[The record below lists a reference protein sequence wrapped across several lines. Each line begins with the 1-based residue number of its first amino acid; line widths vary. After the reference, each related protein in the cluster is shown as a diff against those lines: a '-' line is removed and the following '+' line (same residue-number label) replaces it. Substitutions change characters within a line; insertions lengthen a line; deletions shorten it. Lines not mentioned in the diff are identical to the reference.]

1 MEPWLLLVIT
11 LAGFGIAF
19 LASMVGIA
27 GAILFLPLMIL
38 GFVIPASTSI
48 GASTFAG
55 ALSTTAASIQYLT
68 HKKVNFRLALI
79 FIVLNTPG
87 VMIGTWLASLL
98 ESRALAGYCG
108 ILIIGLAIVI
118 LISKNGAE
126 CDSKPQLVSKKDDG
140 FSIHETSPGVVVT
153 QGSSLVFSSKFVVQ
167 SSASSLL
174 GGFVTGFGGMGG
186 ATVTTCTMLTIGAPM
201 RAVVGASI
209 FAAAVTYWSSA
220 ITKALMPGFDWAL
233 TLALAAGASLGAI
246 LGARYH
252 DKVKPSLLKKILS
265 AIALFAGFQLISL
278 LFGF

>member
-1 MEPWLLLVIT
+1 MEPWLLLIIG

-38 GFVIPASTSI
+38 GFVVPASTAV

-55 ALSTTAASIQYLT
+55 AMSTTAASMQYLA
-68 HKKVNFRLALI
+68 HRKVNFRLALI
-79 FIVLNTPG
+79 FIVVNIPG
-87 VMIGTWLASLL
+87 VVIGEWLAGML
-98 ESRALAGYCG
+98 ESRTLAGYCG

-118 LISKNGAE
+118 LISKNGTECNAE
-126 CDSKPQLVSKKDDG
+126 PHTMPKKQGDY
-140 FSIHETSPGVVVT
+140 SIHEASPGVVVAQESRLT
-153 QGSSLVFSSKFVVQ
+153 FSKKFVVQ

-186 ATVTTCTMLTIGAPM
+186 ATVTTCTMLTVGAPM

-220 ITKALMPGFDWAL
+220 ITRAFMPGFDWAL
-233 TLALAAGASLGAI
+233 ALALAAGASLGAI
-246 LGARYH
+246 LGARNH
-252 DKVKPSLLKKILS
+252 DKVKTSLLKKILS

-278 LFGF
+278 LFGY

>member
-1 MEPWLLLVIT
+1 MEPWLLLVIA
-11 LAGFGIAF
+11 LAGCGIAF

-38 GFVIPASTSI
+38 GFMIPASTSV

-55 ALSTTAASIQYLT
+55 ALSTTAASVQYLA
-68 HKKVNFRLALI
+68 HRKVNFRLALI
-79 FIVLNTPG
+79 FIALNSPG
-87 VMIGTWLASLL
+87 VMIGTWFASTL

-108 ILIIGLAIVI
+108 FLIIGLAIVI
-118 LISKNGAE
+118 LISKNGTNCDAE
-126 CDSKPQLVSKKDDG
+126 PQTVSKKDGDY
-140 FSIHETSPGVVVT
+140 SIHEASPGVVVT
-153 QGSSLVFSSKFVVQ
+153 QESKLIFSSKFVAQ

-209 FAAAVTYWSSA
+209 FAAAITYWSSA
-220 ITKALMPGFDWAL
+220 ITRAFMPSFDWAL
-233 TLALAAGASLGAI
+233 ALALATGAAIGAI
-246 LGARYH
+246 IGARYN
-252 DKVKPSLLKKILS
+252 DKVKTSLLKKILS
-265 AIALFAGFQLISL
+265 AIALFAGFQLIML